1 MVDCIGIVISA
12 NDASNALGSIVKN
25 VKGAHYLLIP
35 VESQISTSN
44 CTRTQML
51 FQVIIAQQNSPKTVG
66 NRAELNSTISKQFLF
81 IGNSQTSTDL
91 GVLDV

>member
-25 VKGAHYLLIP
+25 VKGAHYQLIP

-51 FQVIIAQQNSPKTVG
+51 VQVIIAQQNSPK

>member
-1 MVDCIGIVISA
+1 MDCIGIVISA

-25 VKGAHYLLIP
+25 VKGAHYQLIP

-51 FQVIIAQQNSPKTVG
+51 VQVIIAQQNSPETVG
-66 NRAELNSTISKQFLF
+66 FNRAEINSTISK
-81 IGNSQTSTDL
+81 
-91 GVLDV
+91 

>member
-25 VKGAHYLLIP
+25 VKGAHYQLIP

-51 FQVIIAQQNSPKTVG
+51 FQVIIAQQNSPKT

>member
-35 VESQISTSN
+35 VETQISTSN

-51 FQVIIAQQNSPKTVG
+51 FQVIIAQQNSPETI
-66 NRAELNSTISKQFLF
+66 NRAEINSTISK
-81 IGNSQTSTDL
+81 
-91 GVLDV
+91 

>member
-25 VKGAHYLLIP
+25 AKGAHYLLIP
-35 VESQISTSN
+35 VETQISTSN

-51 FQVIIAQQNSPKTVG
+51 FQVIIAQQNSPETI
-66 NRAELNSTISKQFLF
+66 NRAEINSTISK
-81 IGNSQTSTDL
+81 
-91 GVLDV
+91 

>member
-25 VKGAHYLLIP
+25 VKGAHYQLIP

-44 CTRTQML
+44 STQML
-51 FQVIIAQQNSPKTVG
+51 FQVIIAQQNSPETVG
-66 NRAELNSTISKQFLF
+66 T
-81 IGNSQTSTDL
+81 
-91 GVLDV
+91 VLK

>member
-1 MVDCIGIVISA
+1 MDCIGIVISA

-51 FQVIIAQQNSPKTVG
+51 FQVIIAQQNSPITVG
-66 NRAELNSTISKQFLF
+66 INRAELNSTISKQFLF